1 MDSIVNRLTE
11 IEDAA
16 SAIVRHAE
24 EQKDVLDQEYDKK
37 RKAFDDELEEK
48 TQARLDAIR
57 RDLEKK
63 TAAILDSQSGA
74 SETLIRDL
82 QEEYA
87 EKHTEYG
94 REILRR
100 TTEV

>member
-74 SETLIRDL
+74 SDTLIRDL

-87 EKHTEYG
+87 EKHTEYA

-100 TTEV
+100 ITEV